1 MIRVSPCG
9 AVDVPPQIHLTSM
22 KLLKYALVLA
32 VALAAISCVDE
43 PIGPLQ
49 DEDIIIVPPPP
60 KP

>member
-1 MIRVSPCG
+1 
-9 AVDVPPQIHLTSM
+9 M